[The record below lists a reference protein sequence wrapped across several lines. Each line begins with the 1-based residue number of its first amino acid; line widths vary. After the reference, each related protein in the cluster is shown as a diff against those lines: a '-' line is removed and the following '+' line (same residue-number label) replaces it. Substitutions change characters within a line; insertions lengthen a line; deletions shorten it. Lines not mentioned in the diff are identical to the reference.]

1 MEIIYQKQKHGS
13 LFHVLLYI
21 CSVAKHIAMSVNVLC
36 NFSVFICVIA
46 AASLP

>member
-1 MEIIYQKQKHGS
+1 LETKTRFTLSWPTIYMH
-13 LFHVLLYI
+13 I
-21 CSVAKHIAMSVNVLC
+21 VAKHTAMSVNVLC